1 MFDPER
7 TDLGDVSL
15 VAEAIG
21 LLDGGTRTIAAGPF
35 IRPDGEPM
43 LGAYAF
49 PRAFD
54 WAILVEKRQ
63 RDAYLAIERMIDS
76 LLRWT
81 VVGLAVAGAGAL
93 ALAFRISRPIV
104 EIDRVAGEVAKGN
117 FQARVT
123 GVRSHD
129 EIGELARRMDDMV
142 VGLNE
147 RFHLQKFVSRRDHA
161 GDPGLGRRDQAGWPA
176 AAGHD
181 AVLRYQGL
189 YRLLRTRRS

>member
-1 MFDPER
+1 MRETDDWLTTIVLPLRTRFAGASSVLSVRVDLDRTRRFLESHPFAKTGFVTIVDAQSRRVFDPER

-63 RDAYLAIERMIDS
+63 RDAYLAIDRMIDS
-76 LLRWT
+76 LLRWI

-104 EIDRVAGEVAKGN
+104 EMDRVAGEVAEGE
-117 FQARVT
+117 FPGAR
-123 GVRSHD
+123 
-129 EIGELARRMDDMV
+129 
-142 VGLNE
+142 
-147 RFHLQKFVSRRDHA
+147 
-161 GDPGLGRRDQAGWPA
+161 PGCAL
-176 AAGHD
+176 
-181 AVLRYQGL
+181 
-189 YRLLRTRRS
+189 S